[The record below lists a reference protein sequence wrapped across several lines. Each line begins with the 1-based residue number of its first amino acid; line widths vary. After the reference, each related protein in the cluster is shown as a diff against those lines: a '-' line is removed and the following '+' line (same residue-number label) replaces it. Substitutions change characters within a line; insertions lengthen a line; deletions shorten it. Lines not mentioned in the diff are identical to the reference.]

1 MNKTR
6 VSDVGQAR
14 KAKGI
19 HLVEREI
26 MLIRHNHAFNTSA
39 HHEGISPMSFDRHL
53 VANLLVSVYSGVL
66 KEPLPDRLERLV
78 HELEIRQ
85 GSRVAE
91 QPASAFRQHEHL
103 G

>member
-1 MNKTR
+1 MFIRNN
-6 VSDVGQAR
+6 QAF
-14 KAKGI
+14 
-19 HLVEREI
+19 H
-26 MLIRHNHAFNTSA
+26 TTA
-39 HHEGISPMSFDRHL
+39 HHDGVSPMSFDRHL

-78 HELEIRQ
+78 HELEIRH

-91 QPASAFRQHEHL
+91 QPAPAFRQHEHL